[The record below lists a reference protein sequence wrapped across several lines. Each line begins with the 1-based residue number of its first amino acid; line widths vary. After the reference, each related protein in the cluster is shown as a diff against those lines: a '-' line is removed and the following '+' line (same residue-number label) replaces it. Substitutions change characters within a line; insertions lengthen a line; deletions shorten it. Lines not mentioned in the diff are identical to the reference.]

1 MASWPG
7 QPGDDPDTLWAV
19 ETTMM
24 SNSSFEDALDYAT
37 FTEMQGTIDALI
49 YIDEAREDGIT
60 QLPF

>member
-1 MASWPG
+1 
-7 QPGDDPDTLWAV
+7 
-19 ETTMM
+19 MM